1 MQSAS
6 PSLTGIKNIS
16 LRMIDMQEDII
27 KVQAFEGLFGYATKN
42 KKM

>member
-1 MQSAS
+1 MQNTS

-16 LRMIDMQEDII
+16 LRVIDVQEDII
-27 KVQAFEGLFGYATKN
+27 KVQDFEGLFDYAKTK